1 MKRIDIL
8 DNASWFAI
16 LNEMLKPEEVKKVID
31 DVKVFYNHKHQV
43 TYGVLNAVL
52 INAIIFTKN
61 NGHGLLFNAS
71 YLRKTVET
79 FVENKVQNTAQAIA
93 FMDKNFEMAIEMKKR
108 VRVIKPEWLDEYTDN
123 LDGWENSFEERNND
137 FLESLKD

>member
-16 LNEMLKPEEVKKVID
+16 LNEMLKPEEVNQVID
-31 DVKVFYNHKHQV
+31 DVKVFYKHKHQV
-43 TYGVLNAVL
+43 TYGVLNAAL

-61 NGHGLLFNAS
+61 NGKGLLFNAA

-93 FMDKNFEMAIEMKKR
+93 FMDKNMEMAIEMKKR
-108 VRVIKPEWLDEYTDN
+108 VRVIKPDWLDEYTDN
-123 LDGWENSFEERNND
+123 LDGWENSFEERNEE